1 MSAEYIPAEPTTSWM
16 WPTDDGD
23 VNGATIDTI
32 SQRIHWFDSG
42 LGCACGDS
50 TAEQTY
56 AEFRAKGPAV
66 GTIPDDVLAEIHASI
81 AALETA

>member
-1 MSAEYIPAEPTTSWM
+1 MSKEPTTSWM

-32 SQRIHWFDSG
+32 KARIHWFDNG
-42 LGCACGDS
+42 IGCACGDS

-56 AEFRAKGPAV
+56 ADFRKKGPAI
-66 GTIPDDVLAEIHASI
+66 GSIPGDVLAEIQTSI
-81 AALETA
+81 QVLETA